1 MDPEQEQYLKA
12 IYYDASH
19 PASYSG
25 LDKLYRA
32 ITREG
37 RFSITKRKLKEWLK
51 TQETYTL
58 HHQVRRRFKRP
69 RVVVSGIGKQADCDL
84 MDMRQLSDFNKG
96 INYVLVHID
105 DFSRYVR
112 TVPLKSKHG
121 KEVAKAFRKI
131 FNEGGRTDKL
141 RTDQGSEF
149 TNKVVQKLFK
159 DEKVHHFVTQ
169 NETKA
174 SLAERVIKTLKAK
187 YFRHMTQNQTFR
199 YIDIVEEV
207 TDAYNHRYHRS
218 IKMRPV
224 DVTKENESQVW
235 DTLYKS
241 SKEAKRAQFTFNI
254 GDWVRIYF
262 LKRTFEREY
271 DEKWSREIFKVIDR
285 DYQQEKPVYTLA
297 DYDGERLEGRFYAEE
312 LQPVTVGEDDIY
324 KIDKVIK
331 SRKRRGHSKEFL
343 VHWLGWPS
351 KFDSWISE
359 AELKNIR
366 SEASTE

>member
-32 ITREG
+32 IKREG

-58 HHQVRRRFKRP
+58 HQQVRRRFKRP

-112 TVPLKSKHG
+112 TVPLRSKHG

-199 YIDIVEEV
+199 YIDIVEV

-241 SKEAKRAQFTFNI
+241 SQKAKRAQFTFNI
-254 GDWVRIYF
+254 
-262 LKRTFEREY
+262 
-271 DEKWSREIFKVIDR
+271 
-285 DYQQEKPVYTLA
+285 
-297 DYDGERLEGRFYAEE
+297 
-312 LQPVTVGEDDIY
+312 
-324 KIDKVIK
+324 
-331 SRKRRGHSKEFL
+331 
-343 VHWLGWPS
+343 
-351 KFDSWISE
+351 
-359 AELKNIR
+359 
-366 SEASTE
+366 